1 LAEGTTTFHASH
13 VAHFW
18 RVLIIAHALSQ
29 AIGQL
34 LIWHRRCTRTVRMNL
49 VESARRRWRRQ
60 RRRRNVGRA
69 YDMALEVAR
78 LLPRHVRILDVGCGN
93 GFIGLHLMAMLRAT
107 VVGLDVG
114 TDTDAP
120 IDCLPYD
127 GRHFPVKDESVD
139 VVLLCYVLHHAQD
152 ARLVLDEVNRVL
164 VAGGLA
170 IIYEDIPK
178 NTLDRLVCWSHNL
191 KWRRKTGPCSFRVAD
206 GWRRVFAAADFE
218 VLSERPLSRWR
229 NVAHPVSRCF
239 YVLRANHSQLIE
251 NAMSRAENVAPE
263 TLAEVYTATQTA

>member
-1 LAEGTTTFHASH
+1 MTPDASG
-13 VAHFW
+13 VGDFW
-18 RVLIIAHALSQ
+18 RALIIAQTLSQ
-29 AIGQL
+29 AIAQVC
-34 LIWHRRCTRTVRMNL
+34 IWHRRCTRTGRMNL
-49 VESARRRWRRQ
+49 VKSARRRWDRQ

-93 GFIGLHLMAMLRAT
+93 GFIGHHLMAMLRAT

-114 TDTDAP
+114 PHPDAP
-120 IDCLPYD
+120 IDYLPYD

-164 VAGGLA
+164 IAGGLA
-170 IIYEDIPK
+170 IIYEDIP
-178 NTLDRLVCWSHNL
+178 NNALDRLVCWTHNR
-191 KWRRKTGPCSFRVAD
+191 KWRSKTGPCSFRVED

-229 NVAHPVSRCF
+229 NFAHPVRRCF
-239 YVLRANHSQLIE
+239 YVLRANPSQLIE
-251 NAMSRAENVAPE
+251 NAMSRVERVAPE